1 MARAKCSTEAQE
13 QRTVMQWAKMMSY
26 NVVELELLFH
36 IPNGGNR
43 DARTGYQLKLQG
55 AKAGVPD
62 LFLPCARCG
71 YHGLFIEMKRRKA
84 WSISEQQRYWIDKLN
99 AQDYLAQVCIGADS
113 AIQLIDAYMNERIT
127 KK

>member
-1 MARAKCSTEAQE
+1 MAQVKCLTEAQE
-13 QRTVMQWAKMMSY
+13 QRTVMKWAQMMGY
-26 NVVELELLFH
+26 NTPELELLFH

-43 DARTGYQLKLQG
+43 DAQTGYQLKLQG

-84 WSISEQQRYWIDKLN
+84 WSVSEQQKYWIERLN
-99 AQDYLAQVCIGADS
+99 GEDYLAQVCAGADS
-113 AIQLIDAYMNERIT
+113 AIRLIDAYMNKRI